1 MDQTTE
7 AAEPAA
13 ADKKYLTVRQAA
25 FIGVGAMVGAGIFA
39 LLGAAGEVAGAAV
52 WLSFLL
58 AGIVAGLQGYSFAK
72 LGARYPSAGG
82 LLEYVA
88 KATGN
93 GHFTGVT
100 AWLTYLANAI
110 VTAMVA
116 VSFGSYATSTFA
128 GENATWIKFFAALII
143 LVMTGVNIVGSRL
156 VANAQTVIVYVVL
169 GILSVFAVVTLV
181 NMTPSLLAPSKYP
194 PFQDIISS
202 VALTFFAFLGF
213 GIITFTAKDLAKPS
227 RQLPRAM
234 YLALGIA
241 TVIYVAI
248 ALGVFGTL
256 TVEKVISS
264 GGTAIAVAAE
274 PTLGQAG
281 YWLMTITALFAT
293 AGATNAGL
301 YPAVGLC
308 DRLVETRQFPP
319 LMARRLGGRASSGL
333 LLQAVVCLV
342 MVLLF
347 KLDAIASIGSA
358 VALLVFTLI
367 TVAHVRIRGETGAN
381 VVVLIAAIVAAAV
394 VLVTFVFTTL
404 IHEPASI
411 VALVVILA
419 LSIGLDYWWKRSSAG
434 KAKQA
439 QVVRS

>member
-1 MDQTTE
+1 MSTTE
-7 AAEPAA
+7 TAGPPSQESPPQR
-13 ADKKYLTVRQAA
+13 YLSVRQAA

-58 AGIVAGLQGYSFAK
+58 AGFVAVLQGYSFAK

-93 GHFTGVT
+93 GHFTGIT
-100 AWLTYLANAI
+100 SWLTYLANGI

-128 GENATWIKFFAALII
+128 GENQAWIKVFAALII
-143 LVMTGVNIVGSRL
+143 LVMTAVNIAGSKL
-156 VANAQTVIVYVVL
+156 VANAQTVIVYIVL
-169 GILSVFAVVTLV
+169 GILTVFAVVTIV
-181 NMTPSLLAPSKYP
+181 NMNPSLLAPSKYP

-213 GIITFTAKDLAKPS
+213 GIITFTAKDLAKPA

-248 ALGVFGTL
+248 SLGVFGTL
-256 TVEKVISS
+256 TVDKVISS

-274 PTLGQAG
+274 PTLGRAG
-281 YWLMTITALFAT
+281 YWLMTVTALFAT

-301 YPAVGLC
+301 YPAQGLSE
-308 DRLVETRQFPP
+308 RLAETGQFPP
-319 LMARRLGGRASSGL
+319 LMARKLGGRASAGL
-333 LLQAVVCLV
+333 LIQAAVCLV
-342 MVLLF
+342 LAVAF
-347 KLDAIASIGSA
+347 KLDSIASIGSA
-358 VALLVFTLI
+358 VALVIFTLI
-367 TVAHVRIRGETGAN
+367 TAAHVRIRRETGASLPML
-381 VVVLIAAIVAAAV
+381 VLAIVAAGAV
-394 VLVTFVFTTL
+394 FVTFVFTTL

-411 VALVVILA
+411 VTLLGILLLSVALDL
-419 LSIGLDYWWKRSSAG
+419 GWKHRHTMRP
-434 KAKQA
+434 KTV
-439 QVVRS
+439 QVA